1 MYVRGFVIG
10 YSAAGGVLQLTTST
24 ANEMFQL
31 IKGKITS
38 IVMIAS
44 SIANYVI
51 LNIAGIITKSGELMD
66 QNMLYCLMWQ

>member
-1 MYVRGFVIG
+1 
-10 YSAAGGVLQLTTST
+10 
-24 ANEMFQL
+24 MFPTN
-31 IKGKITS
+31 KGKITS